1 MPATRGTGQTKD
13 TPAAAVSILESHL
26 ELPAP
31 AWLNSPTEPTST
43 LTVFSLLP
51 RCHGQYA
58 SQKYTG
64 MPVAEVSSACRVIS
78 VPRSQVRVLRIG
90 SVSLRNAWATAA
102 VTVALVASVTGST
115 SR

>member
-1 MPATRGTGQTKD
+1 MPATPGTGQTKD

-51 RCHGQYA
+51 RCQQLG
-58 SQKYTG
+58 
-64 MPVAEVSSACRVIS
+64 ELVIQAL
-78 VPRSQVRVLRIG
+78 PAADNGRRTADHEQVDQ
-90 SVSLRNAWATAA
+90 TCP
-102 VTVALVASVTGST
+102 
-115 SR
+115 